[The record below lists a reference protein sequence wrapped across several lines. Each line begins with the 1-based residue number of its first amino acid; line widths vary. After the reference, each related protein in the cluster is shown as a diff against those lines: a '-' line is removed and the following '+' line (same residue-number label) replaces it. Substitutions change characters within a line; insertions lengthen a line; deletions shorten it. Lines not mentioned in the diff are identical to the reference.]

1 VYCFL
6 TVQCGLF
13 KLTDNQDPF
22 LPPQGAEVNRTVIPK
37 DCVVC
42 DVCNKRVSTDNPEFK
57 ALEYME
63 WYSSRLLCSDCCK
76 EYQWR
81 KSKEM
86 METFV
91 DEFQAGDDLSKT
103 DLAKPIVLETW

>member
-1 VYCFL
+1 M
-6 TVQCGLF
+6 TGLF
-13 KLTDNQDPF
+13 S
-22 LPPQGAEVNRTVIPK
+22 PPSDAKVTRTVIPK

-42 DVCNKRVSTDNPEFK
+42 DVCNKATTDENFK

-63 WYSSRLLCSDCCK
+63 WYESRLLCADCCK

-81 KSKEM
+81 KSEEM
-86 METFV
+86 MKTFV
-91 DEFQAGDDLSKT
+91 NEYQEGDDLSKT